1 MGLQQCTPLNM
12 CMRVNGIVT
21 QPPFSIICCQACLAN
36 VDCGHSIPGRHD
48 KVLSKEICMKVCEC
62 VQIVFKMQVR
72 ILTPA
77 FDTHCCLLLRRVG
90 VLEHVVAHL
99 TVQRKA

>member
-1 MGLQQCTPLNM
+1 
-12 CMRVNGIVT
+12 
-21 QPPFSIICCQACLAN
+21 
-36 VDCGHSIPGRHD
+36 
-48 KVLSKEICMKVCEC
+48 MKVCEC

-77 FDTHCCLLLRRVG
+77 FDTHCCLLLRMVV